1 MFFRIGVLKNFA
13 LFTGKHLCWSLFLI
27 KFPAWRPFALLIR
40 LQHRCF
46 PVKFT
51 KFLRTTFFDRTPT
64 VAASGNML
72 WTLSFFH
79 MRTINSVISWYVLTL
94 QRLFHFIACVSF
106 LPIFFLFFFLIFL
119 WILLL
124 AEVLGKVLHLPLRI
138 TCSRVSPWNLHIN
151 FYISLMATCSLDA
164 LKEPSKNKETR
175 IKKEIVE
182 VLKQASYRK
191 KRTGN

>member
-13 LFTGKHLCWSLFLI
+13 LFTRKHLCWSLFLI

-51 KFLRTTFFDRTPT
+51 KFLRTPFFDRTPT
-64 VAASGNML
+64 VAASGNMS

-94 QRLFHFIACVSF
+94 QRLFHFIACFVSSYF
-106 LPIFFLFFFLIFL
+106 FFLFFCRFYYLLRFWGKFSTCL
-119 WILLL
+119 LELL
-124 AEVLGKVLHLPLRI
+124 AREYLRE
-138 TCSRVSPWNLHIN
+138 T
-151 FYISLMATCSLDA
+151 YISIFISH
-164 LKEPSKNKETR
+164 
-175 IKKEIVE
+175 
-182 VLKQASYRK
+182 
-191 KRTGN
+191 